1 MVASNQLISPI
12 AQYLANFQR
21 FYPGIMDWYA
31 GLGCDF
37 TNGRRK
43 MFMVWNGS
51 KILGLA
57 ISKNG
62 YRAKLCHIS
71 VSYAARGQGI
81 GSFLVKSALHEMIK
95 AGAREIR
102 VTTGEEVYRGHAAF
116 FKTMGFKAVNWQVHR
131 YRRNISEILWSLE
144 IRSDLL
150 RGVDNNRL
158 PLRNDRSDFNIC
170 GRSGL
175 YSFPHTFY
183 SSSESNTVVLPF
195 N

>member
-57 ISKNG
+57 ITKNG

-81 GSFLVKSALHEMIK
+81 GSFLVKSALREMIN
-95 AGAREIR
+95 AGAKEIR
-102 VTTGEEVYRGHAAF
+102 VTTSEEVYYGHAAF
-116 FKTMGFKAVNWQVHR
+116 FKNLGFKAVDWQVHR
-131 YRRNISEILWSLE
+131 YRRNISEILWRLE
-144 IRSDLL
+144 MGSDLF
-150 RGVDNNRL
+150 RGIDTNRL
-158 PLRNDRSDFNIC
+158 SFKGRADFNIR
-170 GRSGL
+170 GTSGL
-175 YSFPHTFY
+175 YSFSHALSTRAA
-183 SSSESNTVVLPF
+183 SQIQ
-195 N
+195 